1 MPMQHSHTNI
11 WVQDQ
16 DEAAAFF
23 TDKAGLELRDDITLE
38 ELGGYRW
45 LTVGPVGQPD
55 AAFILNTPG
64 PPLMDQ
70 ATADTLMDL
79 VAKGHVSG
87 VHFQTDDCKATYE
100 ELKARG
106 VEFQQPPT
114 EMPYGIDAEFRDPSG
129 NRYRLTQR
137 TI

>member
-1 MPMQHSHTNI
+1 MPMQFSHTNI

-55 AAFILNTPG
+55 VAFILNTPG

-70 ATADTLMDL
+70 EAADTLMDM
-79 VAKGHVSG
+79 VAKGHISG
-87 VHFQTDDCKATYE
+87 VHFHTDDCKATYE
-100 ELKARG
+100 ELRARG

-114 EMPYGIDAEFRDPSG
+114 EMPYGVDAEFRDPSG